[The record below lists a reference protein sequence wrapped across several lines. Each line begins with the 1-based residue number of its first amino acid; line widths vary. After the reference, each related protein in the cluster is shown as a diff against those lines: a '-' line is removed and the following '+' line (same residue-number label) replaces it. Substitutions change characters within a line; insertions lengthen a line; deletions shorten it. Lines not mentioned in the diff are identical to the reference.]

1 MAFTAEQVTI
11 MQAAIKGEIDRNS
24 MTIGNLFQTASE
36 KVAEIDQMKDSM
48 IVEIDSQRVR
58 IDERIVEMN
67 ALKLELSQ
75 QQLLVDAQTENLNGR
90 L

>member
-11 MQAAIKGEIDRNS
+11 MQAAIKGEIDRNNE
-24 MTIGNLFQTASE
+24 TIGNLFKTASE